1 MVRKIYI
8 YTCEEARR
16 LSPKAKLPVLKGT
29 GGVSRSAVAAADA
42 PSNGH
47 SNQAAVLSDKDC

>member
-16 LSPKAKLPVLKGT
+16 LSPKAKLPVLKGEE
-29 GGVSRSAVAAADA
+29 GVSKSADATADA

-47 SNQAAVLSDKDC
+47 DDQDSVLSDKDC